1 MEMDEAMGADMIGY
15 LEWQVGSYFQPIF
28 AFNFLFGHFYFQFHH
43 AISLRH
49 EKKEERLPF
58 YFQLFLFFSF
68 NYFL

>member
-43 AISLRH
+43 AISLRG
-49 EKKEERLPF
+49 
-58 YFQLFLFFSF
+58 ST
-68 NYFL
+68 